1 MDYIAF
7 IAGLPEMARGEWKP
21 PLSVFDF
28 REQLK
33 DYVREKDRQ
42 LLDLFFLPRDH
53 VQVLRLLRKE
63 KPDVLQTVF
72 PLQVLEEEV
81 IAPDDRIPAYLR
93 HFITD
98 FKEGHLE
105 AGLLPEN
112 VLSWRYYDYLQQS
125 GNRLVREYAAYS
137 LNLKN
142 LEVALNARKHG
153 REIAREIV
161 GANAFADA
169 LRASGS
175 RDFGLSADYPYVEQV
190 IAIMELEDLVER
202 ERRLD
207 LMLWDCEMD
216 RVVMPAVLSGLEW
229 METFPTWSPDGKT
242 LYFCRS
248 KAVTKQTPLDSIY
261 YDLYKCS
268 FDVSRCSFGKPEC
281 VYEVSSKHKSIS
293 FPRVSPDGNYLMFTL
308 SGYGN
313 FSIWHPESD
322 LYLLDLRNGEVRCLK
337 EVNSERVESF
347 HNWSSSGKW
356 FVFSSKRIDGLWA
369 HPYIA
374 SFDPST
380 GVAGKP
386 FPVPQEEPDFYLT
399 FMQSFNLPEFLI
411 RPVTENQESFE
422 QIQNKCLSS
431 SPNQL

>member
-63 KPDVLQTVF
+63 KPDALQTVF

-81 IAPDDRIPAYLR
+81 MAPDDRIPAYLR

-105 AGLLPEN
+105 EGLLPEN

-153 REIAREIV
+153 REIVREIV
-161 GANAFADA
+161 GTNAFADA

-207 LMLWDCEMD
+207 LMLWDFLEEAVKFEYFSFE
-216 RVVMPAVLSGLEW
+216 RVLSYMLRLMLLERW
-229 METFPTWSPDGKT
+229 ERMSPETGRRVFMELLERFRQGFQFK
-242 LYFCRS
+242 
-248 KAVTKQTPLDSIY
+248 
-261 YDLYKCS
+261 
-268 FDVSRCSFGKPEC
+268 DV
-281 VYEVSSKHKSIS
+281 
-293 FPRVSPDGNYLMFTL
+293 
-308 SGYGN
+308 
-313 FSIWHPESD
+313 
-322 LYLLDLRNGEVRCLK
+322 
-337 EVNSERVESF
+337 
-347 HNWSSSGKW
+347 
-356 FVFSSKRIDGLWA
+356 
-369 HPYIA
+369 
-374 SFDPST
+374 
-380 GVAGKP
+380 
-386 FPVPQEEPDFYLT
+386 
-399 FMQSFNLPEFLI
+399 
-411 RPVTENQESFE
+411 
-422 QIQNKCLSS
+422 
-431 SPNQL
+431 